1 LIGLKFIGKDG
12 YNGTALNFKVAFSR
26 KLTHFAFIL
35 FLMAGFFIG
44 LISVF
49 LFLVSLFIV
58 FIVLMQ
64 RSGGDSGMG
73 SAMGGGSVE
82 SALGPSSG
90 NVLTRATVYATV
102 VFFVLAFVLY
112 LVQLARSN
120 PSVPHLNQLPTISL
134 TEAPENVEA
143 VIIDEVVE
151 TQP

>member
-1 LIGLKFIGKDG
+1 
-12 YNGTALNFKVAFSR
+12 
-26 KLTHFAFIL
+26 
-35 FLMAGFFIG
+35 MAGFFIG

-102 VFFVLAFVLY
+102 VFFILAFVLY

-134 TEAPENVEA
+134 TEAPEDVET